1 MTFTTSRPRTTLP
14 AESPSLPDSVTPY
27 CVASSLP
34 RDVVFPFQRVAA
46 TREGAGAPFL
56 PSVGSL
62 VSFDAGSHLV
72 GSAERH
78 AGPRHPLLRGLPGV
92 VGLRGAAGA
101 WCRLLTGMIGA
112 LASLFGGRRESVEPG
127 MVRVGQVECWTPRG
141 ITLAGEPTGCDSWMS
156 PAPWAF
162 VFRCGVCRSRVE
174 TSEALLES
182 AGLCIACFYR
192 PEVAA

>member
-1 MTFTTSRPRTTLP
+1 MTTTSRPRFTLP
-14 AESPSLPDSVTPY
+14 AESPSLPDSAVTP
-27 CVASSLP
+27 CGASSLP

-46 TREGAGAPFL
+46 TREGAGCAAITI
-56 PSVGSL
+56 GSL

-101 WCRLLTGMIGA
+101 WCRLLTGMTRA
-112 LASLFGGRRESVEPG
+112 LASPLRASGRRRAAAGTLPASVSTESRPVAPFPF
-127 MVRVGQVECWTPRG
+127 QS
-141 ITLAGEPTGCDSWMS
+141 AGREF
-156 PAPWAF
+156 AF
-162 VFRCGVCRSRVE
+162 VYRCAICRVRVE

-182 AGLCIACFYR
+182 CSLCLACFYR
-192 PEVAA
+192 PEAA